1 MACLVGRDPLFL
13 LENEDCHPWMSEKR
27 LTGDRKSQDAAPD
40 DDEVGRAGMPRR
52 GAHRPCP
59 LGAFD

>member
-1 MACLVGRDPLFL
+1 MACLVGRDPFFL
-13 LENEDCHPWMSEKR
+13 LENEGCHPWMSEKR

-52 GAHRPCP
+52 WAHRLRP